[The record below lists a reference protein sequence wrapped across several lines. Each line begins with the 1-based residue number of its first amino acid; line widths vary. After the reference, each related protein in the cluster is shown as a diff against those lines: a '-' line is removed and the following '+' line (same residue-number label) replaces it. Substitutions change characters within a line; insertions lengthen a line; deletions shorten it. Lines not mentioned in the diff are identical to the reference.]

1 MGITGILVA
10 ERSRGCPFPVPTIPG
25 IVILALQLPL
35 PVSIF
40 SLDKHILTGAFTGNF
55 YSRIK
60 APQMAW
66 IYLPADCAE
75 HGSSGILIPCAAVP
89 IPASSFPPDFLHCSF
104 FSSLDFKLPSLGIFD
119 FCLQSLPGKTH
130 PWGCFQRL
138 SFPFQPACVHRSG
151 KHENGI
157 FYLDSKSFLKDAFF
171 SPPHKRFPFEFKCD
185 FLSLHPTCF
194 PGAGISR
201 DVSIFEGINRCWLQ
215 LLFGFLTHLGVK

>member
-25 IVILALQLPL
+25 IVIPAVQLP
-35 PVSIF
+35 PPASIF

-157 FYLDSKSFLKDAFF
+157 FYLDSKSFLKDAVF
-171 SPPHKRFPFEFKCD
+171 PPLTNASHLNLNVIS
-185 FLSLHPTCF
+185 FLSIP
-194 PGAGISR
+194 PASPA
-201 DVSIFEGINRCWLQ
+201 
-215 LLFGFLTHLGVK
+215 LGLVGMCQYLRE